1 MDDFRGSSLMMSRIL
16 PEVKR
21 ERPLLRPW
29 VEQMAALCRPDE
41 VVWCDGSQQEY
52 DRLCQLLVRQGTLRP
67 LNPEKRPNCYLA
79 LSDPSDVAR
88 VEDQTFVCSLRRD
101 DAGPTNN
108 WVDPVAMKQTLS
120 ALFNGCMRG
129 RTMFVVPFS
138 MGPIKSPLAHIGV
151 QLTDSPYVV
160 LSMRIM
166 TRMGRAVLEA
176 LGDGFF
182 VPCVHSVGMPLE
194 PGQPDVPWPQAVD
207 LIC

>member
-1 MDDFRGSSLMMSRIL
+1 MIGSLTPCTTKKSGKSCIL
-16 PEVKR
+16 
-21 ERPLLRPW
+21 L
-29 VEQMAALCRPDE
+29 
-41 VVWCDGSQQEY
+41 
-52 DRLCQLLVRQGTLRP
+52 
-67 LNPEKRPNCYLA
+67 
-79 LSDPSDVAR
+79 
-88 VEDQTFVCSLRRD
+88 
-101 DAGPTNN
+101 
-108 WVDPVAMKQTLS
+108 

-129 RTMFVVPFS
+129 RTMYVVPFS
-138 MGPIKSPLAHIGV
+138 MGPIKSQLAHIGV
-151 QLTDSPYVV
+151 QITDSPYVV